1 MSVTRVII
9 DATTGTVL
17 DADNLTYVELTEEE
31 LRKAEADDSF
41 AFTVARRDT
50 SLYLA
55 PSLLHAL
62 YMKNVVALARFMKW
76 SVEED
81 NSGQL
86 VLYTDVYP
94 NGVRDDEQE

>member
-1 MSVTRVII
+1 MSVTRIVI
-9 DATTGTVL
+9 DSTTGTVL
-17 DADNLTYVELTEEE
+17 EADNLAYVELTEEE
-31 LRKAEADDSF
+31 LEKAEADDSF
-41 AFTVARRDT
+41 AFAVAHRDT

-62 YMKNVVALARFMKW
+62 YTKDVVALARFMKW

-94 NGVRDDEQE
+94 NGMRDDADE